1 MKETQDQRSSLTLA
15 VKYSYLYPRLIDNH
29 SKLKNKN
36 RGRIFLRFSFEPPDG
51 AGKFGAEESQKSTRQ
66 ELLLYGQLTSITKKL
81 KNSLDKPVY
90 QVQASGKL
98 FFSNLNERNW
108 VGPKFLL
115 NPKYVVL

>member
-15 VKYSYLYPRLIDNH
+15 VKYSYLYLRLIDNH

-66 ELLLYGQLTSITKKL
+66 ELLLYGQLTSIAKKL
-81 KNSLDKPVY
+81 KNSLDKPIY
-90 QVQASGKL
+90 QVQSL
-98 FFSNLNERNW
+98 RQII
-108 VGPKFLL
+108 LL
-115 NPKYVVL
+115 

>member
-15 VKYSYLYPRLIDNH
+15 VKYSYLYLHLIDNH

-51 AGKFGAEESQKSTRQ
+51 GGKFGAEESQKSTRQ

-98 FFSNLNERNW
+98 FFSNLNERN
-108 VGPKFLL
+108 
-115 NPKYVVL
+115 